1 MSTRAGIDLGTTY
14 SAVAY
19 YDETTGKPIILNNS
33 YDKELTPSVISFLD
47 DGDVLIGE
55 EAADMMS
62 SGVGTCIS
70 AFKRMMGDDKVL
82 VSAGGKDY
90 TSENLSTLL
99 LKRLIDDASA
109 RLRKKID
116 EVVITVPAYFDNDCR
131 RSTIRAG
138 EACGVKVLNLIN
150 EPTSAALYYGYK
162 HADLKTV
169 MVYDLGGGT
178 FDVNIINFENGK
190 TTVLGT
196 DGNRLLGGKD
206 WDKAL
211 MDIACDRFRDEYEI
225 DPRLDPV
232 CSAELMSQAEDK
244 KRILSKANS
253 TLFQIDYQGCSARYN
268 ITREEFEDASE
279 EHLMATKNICDRLL
293 NTISMKWS
301 DIDEILLIGG
311 SSRMPMVASF
321 LQATTGLVAVQH
333 PDMELAVAKG
343 ASIAARF
350 YRDQISTG
358 VFQDVTAHSLGALSV
373 SEEGDRYVNEIMI
386 KRNSR
391 IPSRMRKQF
400 RIERGNMTDVI
411 EVYAMQGESENP
423 EECLPISRC
432 EISGFKND
440 GEGVVIDVEYS
451 YENNGVVRVRGF
463 VNHDQELRVKPCPI
477 PDDMTW
483 VGGSPRDRPNR
494 KHTEK
499 NIVICLDLS
508 RSMTFAKKDE
518 IPPIDVAKKA
528 IKDFV
533 HELKKEGAKFALV
546 GFGDR
551 VLLLCDLTSDVDR
564 FMTALD
570 EADAMDAGRGT
581 TSMPI
586 GEAEAILKT
595 ESKCGIIVILTDG
608 IWKAHK
614 DESVQQSRKCRSEGI
629 SIFAIGVGQAD
640 RAFLGQIATVQ
651 NGALYTTVDNLGD
664 TFSTIATVIKMDHF
678 NLRSRE

>member
-1 MSTRAGIDLGTTY
+1 MSTRVGIDLGTTY
-14 SAVAY
+14 SAVSY
-19 YDETTGKPIILNNS
+19 YDVSTGKPKILNNS
-33 YDKELTPSVISFLD
+33 YDKELTPSVVCFME
-47 DGDVLIGE
+47 DGEVLIGE
-55 EAADMMS
+55 EAEDMMS
-62 SGVGTCIS
+62 AGVGDCKC
-70 AFKRMMGDDKVL
+70 AFKRMMGSDEVI
-82 VSAGGKDY
+82 AAANGREY
-90 TSENLSTLL
+90 TSEDLSAML

-109 RLRKKID
+109 RLGKKVD
-116 EVVITVPAYFDNDCR
+116 EVVITVPAYFDNKCR
-131 RSTIRAG
+131 DSTIKAG
-138 EACGVKVLNLIN
+138 EACGVKVLTLIN
-150 EPTSAALYYGYK
+150 EPTSAALYYGYR
-162 HADLKTV
+162 HADVKTV
-169 MVYDLGGGT
+169 LVYDLGGGT
-178 FDVNIINFENGK
+178 FDVNIISFENGK

-211 MDIACDRFRDEYEI
+211 MDLACDRFKDECDL
-225 DPRLDPV
+225 DPRLDPK
-232 CSAELMSQAEDK
+232 CRAELRAQAEDR
-244 KRILSKANS
+244 KRILSRAGS
-253 TLFQIDYQGCSARYN
+253 TVFQIDYQGFNSRYD
-268 ITREEFEDASE
+268 ITREEFQDAAE
-279 EHLMATKNICDRLL
+279 EHLLVTKGICDRLL
-293 NTISMKWS
+293 DSLSMKWS

-343 ASIAARF
+343 AGIAAHF
-350 YRDQISTG
+350 YRDQISTS

-373 SEEGDRYVNEIMI
+373 SEEGDRYVNEFMI

-432 EISGFKND
+432 EITGFKND
-440 GEGVVIDVEYS
+440 GNGVVIDVEYS
-451 YENNGVVRVRGF
+451 YESNGVVRIRGF
-463 VNHDQELRVKPCPI
+463 VNQDQELQVRPCPI

-483 VGGSPRDRPNR
+483 VSGSPADRPNSR
-494 KHTEK
+494 RTEK
-499 NIVICLDLS
+499 NIAICLDLS

-518 IPPIDVAKKA
+518 TPPIEVAKKA

-533 HELKKEGAKFALV
+533 NELKKEGAKFALL

-570 EADAMDAGRGT
+570 KAEAMDAGRGT

-586 GEAEAILKT
+586 GEAEAVLKT

-614 DESVQQSRKCRSEGI
+614 DESVQQSRRCRAEGI
-629 SIFAIGVGQAD
+629 SIFAIGVGAAD

-664 TFSTIATVIKMDHF
+664 TFSTIATVIKMDRL